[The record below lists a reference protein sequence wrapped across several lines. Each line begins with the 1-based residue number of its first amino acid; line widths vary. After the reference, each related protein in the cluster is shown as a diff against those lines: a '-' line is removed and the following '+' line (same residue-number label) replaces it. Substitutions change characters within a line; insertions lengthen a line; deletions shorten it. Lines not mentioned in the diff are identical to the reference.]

1 MLIEPT
7 LEQLHT
13 LRLTGM
19 AKAYQEQLD
28 VADVESL
35 SFEER
40 LGLLLDREATERAD
54 RRLRTRLRQA
64 KLRFPAAVEDID
76 FRHPRGLHKK
86 QVLQLAACDW
96 IREHH
101 NLLITG
107 ATGTG
112 KTYLACAFAHKA
124 CLEDFTA
131 RYLRLPR
138 LFRELEVARADGR
151 YPKLLAAYAR
161 TDLLV
166 LDDWGLAKLTEAER
180 RDLYE
185 ILEERTGLRSTLVAS
200 QLPVGK
206 WHPVVGDPTL
216 ADAILDR
223 LVSNAHEIAL
233 TGDTIRP
240 PRHAQR
246 TRRRS
251 AAGKRAK

>member
-1 MLIEPT
+1 MLMNPT
-7 LEQLHT
+7 LEQLHA

-19 AKAYQEQLD
+19 AKAYQEQRQI
-28 VADVESL
+28 ADVESL
-35 SFEER
+35 SFDER

-64 KLRFPAAVEDID
+64 KLRVAAAVEDID
-76 FRHPRGLHKK
+76 FRHPRGLDKR
-86 QVLQLAACDW
+86 QVLELAGCDW

-107 ATGTG
+107 ATGAG

-138 LFRELEVARADGR
+138 LFRELEIARADGR

-166 LDDWGLAKLTEAER
+166 LDDWGLAPLTEAER

-185 ILEERTGLRSTLVAS
+185 IFEERTGLRSTLVAS
-200 QLPVGK
+200 QLPVGT
-206 WHPVVGDPTL
+206 WHAVVGDPTL

-233 TGDTIRP
+233 RGDTIRP

-246 TRRRS
+246 ARRPS
-251 AAGKRAK
+251 AAGNRAP